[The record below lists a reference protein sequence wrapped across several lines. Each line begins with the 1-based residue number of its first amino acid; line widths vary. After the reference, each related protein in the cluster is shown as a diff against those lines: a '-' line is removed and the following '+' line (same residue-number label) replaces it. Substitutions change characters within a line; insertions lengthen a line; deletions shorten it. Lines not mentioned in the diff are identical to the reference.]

1 MRLSAQSDEEGRYI
15 QEATA
20 NTLKATKTRTP
31 LKTSLVGC
39 PSSSRPMGNTLP
51 NSALDVRCRNFRPS
65 LLAFTNLPSPPFPPR
80 VSRSFLHEPLM
91 ARHYFL
97 NRDLFYSSTR

>member
-65 LLAFTNLPSPPFPPR
+65 LLAFTNLPSPP
-80 VSRSFLHEPLM
+80 PLP
-91 ARHYFL
+91 ASPAPSYTSPLWLVTIF
-97 NRDLFYSSTR
+97 